1 MPMRST
7 LALVALLLVA
17 CNRTQPEPSP
27 KPVPSA
33 TATAIPARGIRFV
46 TPGADA
52 DFAKVVR
59 SETER
64 AKSEG
69 RDFLV
74 YVGATWC
81 EPCQRFH
88 DAAKRGEL
96 DDAFPSLTI
105 LEADADADRE
115 RLATA
120 GYGAEMIPL
129 FAIPSPEGRGTARR
143 IEGSVKGDG
152 AIANITPRLR
162 QLLAR

>member
-1 MPMRST
+1 MRQR
-7 LALVALLLVA
+7 ALLVVLLVA
-17 CNRTQPEPSP
+17 CNRTEPEPSP
-27 KPVPSA
+27 KPGPAAA
-33 TATAIPARGIRFV
+33 TATAPAARGIRFV

-52 DFAKVVR
+52 DFAKIVR
-59 SETER
+59 SEADR
-64 AKSEG
+64 AKGES

-115 RLATA
+115 RLAAA

-129 FAIPSPEGRGTARR
+129 FAMPSSEGRGTPRR
-143 IEGSVKGDG
+143 IEGSVKGDR
-152 AIANITPRLR
+152 AVANITPRLR
-162 QLLAR
+162 QLLGK